1 MKTYHLKKDYLPY
14 SFSYSHVIYL
24 QIIEGTHAVRKY
36 ISKKCLTAKTFY
48 LVTFPI
54 TRYLYLCIVFLCNML
69 NTFSCYTGGGLEPH
83 KIDGSYRSVLKL
95 AIRRVTSSDYGTY
108 KCVSKNSLGDTEG
121 TIKLYRK
128 Y

>member
-1 MKTYHLKKDYLPY
+1 MLQIFC
-14 SFSYSHVIYL
+14 SVSHVIYL
-24 QIIEGTHAVRKY
+24 QIIEGTRAVRKY

-48 LVTFPI
+48 LVTFPYNEVPPHI
-54 TRYLYLCIVFLCNML
+54 PIVFLCNML